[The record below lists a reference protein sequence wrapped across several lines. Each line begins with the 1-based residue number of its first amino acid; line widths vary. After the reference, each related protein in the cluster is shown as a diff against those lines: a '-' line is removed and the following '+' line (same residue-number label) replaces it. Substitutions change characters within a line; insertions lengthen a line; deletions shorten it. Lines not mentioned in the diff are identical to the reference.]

1 MQKWR
6 ILLKDADKGCFDE
19 TQNKMAS
26 WVEEFMKQAR
36 TTEQLENFLL
46 FLFLVAVRSCPSL

>member
-1 MQKWR
+1 
-6 ILLKDADKGCFDE
+6 LLKDADKGCFDE